1 MADNAF
7 MALDQ
12 VLKGIQIISY
22 IAGAAAAVSAVFV
35 YRNNSRRERARWV
48 ESLYS
53 RFFEKSELKQLRDAL
68 DCNANDEKVNVLVAE
83 EGSAWTDYLNFF
95 ELVAYLQESRQVAA
109 EDVKAL
115 FEYYIGCLKRH
126 RAAIDYIRD
135 ETNGLSTCDD
145 YCIKF
150 RGIVC
155 EHETISLFVW
165 NVIAESS
172 AGRDSSCRAP
182 PPPCWSWKGARATL

>member
-1 MADNAF
+1 MPF
-7 MALDQ
+7 DQ
-12 VLKGIQIISY
+12 IVKIVQILSY

-53 RFFEKSELKQLRDAL
+53 RFFEKGELKQVRDTL
-68 DCNANDEKVNVLVAE
+68 DCDSDDAKVNALVTE

-95 ELVAYLQESRQVAA
+95 ELVAYLRESKQLAA

-126 RAAIDYIRD
+126 RVVAQYIRD
-135 ETNGLSTCDD
+135 ES
-145 YCIKF
+145 
-150 RGIVC
+150 
-155 EHETISLFVW
+155 
-165 NVIAESS
+165 
-172 AGRDSSCRAP
+172 
-182 PPPCWSWKGARATL
+182 KGFKYLRRLLLQI